1 MSSVLAAFWGLAGGL
16 RIEGFEL
23 YSHIRRTPH
32 WSWRTPIPQGM
43 SAYLISVVIRA
54 GIGAVLAAA
63 AVTSGQVTGVFGAFG
78 LGVGAPLVLEKLARL
93 VPLNEPIPP
102 KYGEISN
109 LYREDQVEQP
119 GKIHSGD
126 SNAL

>member
-1 MSSVLAAFWGLAGGL
+1 M
-16 RIEGFEL
+16 
-23 YSHIRRTPH
+23 
-32 WSWRTPIPQGM
+32 PIPQGM
-43 SAYLISVVIRA
+43 SAYLISVGIRA
-54 GIGAVLAAA
+54 GVGAVLAAA

-93 VPLNEPIPP
+93 VPLNESSHPHS
-102 KYGEISN
+102 GEISQ
-109 LYREDQVEQP
+109 LPPDDQIEKP